1 MIDSRAIAF
10 QATPCGCRA
19 CVLAIA
25 TTASTWSGNR
35 IAHSNACIPPSEPP
49 ATAASR
55 SMPRTSRNA
64 RSVRTMS
71 ATVITG
77 KSDPYGRPVAG
88 SIDDGPVVPR
98 QPPSR
103 FVETTKKR
111 SVSNALPGPIIP
123 SHQPRPLPAAPSRSS
138 AANPSRVLSPGGVCD
153 EAGRMGVA
161 AERVADQDDVVAPG

>member
-1 MIDSRAIAF
+1 M
-10 QATPCGCRA
+10 
-19 CVLAIA
+19 
-25 TTASTWSGNR
+25 
-35 IAHSNACIPPSEPP
+35 PS
-49 ATAASR
+49 
-55 SMPRTSRNA
+55 TSRNA

-71 ATVITG
+71 ATVMTG

-123 SHQPRPLPAAPSRSS
+123 SHQPRPLPARAV
-138 AANPSRVLSPGGVCD
+138 AVLGREPVAGARPAGGVFAKPAAWASPLSAWQTRMTLSR
-153 EAGRMGVA
+153 AGD
-161 AERVADQDDVVAPG
+161 RVP